1 MLPIVRSTQLQ
12 EHDMKIAGNVFGVIL
27 ILVGCIW
34 VLQGVNILP
43 GSFMTGQMKWAA
55 YGGIAIVIGI
65 GLLLMNRRGA

>member
-1 MLPIVRSTQLQ
+1 
-12 EHDMKIAGNVFGVIL
+12 MKPAGNVVGVVL

-55 YGGIAIVIGI
+55 YGAIAIVVGI
-65 GLLLMNRRGA
+65 AVLLMNRRGA

>member
-1 MLPIVRSTQLQ
+1 
-12 EHDMKIAGNVFGVIL
+12 MKIAGNIFGVIL

-55 YGGIAIVIGI
+55 YGAIAIVIGI

>member
-1 MLPIVRSTQLQ
+1 
-12 EHDMKIAGNVFGVIL
+12 MKPAGNVVGVVL

-55 YGGIAIVIGI
+55 YGAIAIVIGI
-65 GLLLMNRRGA
+65 ALLLMNRRGA

>member
-1 MLPIVRSTQLQ
+1 
-12 EHDMKIAGNVFGVIL
+12 MKIAGNVFGVIL

-55 YGGIAIVIGI
+55 YGAIAIVIGI
-65 GLLLMNRRGA
+65 GLLLMNRRGV

>member
-1 MLPIVRSTQLQ
+1 
-12 EHDMKIAGNVFGVIL
+12 MKIAGNVFGVIL